1 MVWPASA
8 LAVAGDPLAPQ
19 LPVTTRAAPAAL
31 TTRRYAKRADCSQG
45 APGAGHARGE
55 GRTRLYC
62 GSAMSTNPASAS
74 HPCEFGICDGSG
86 FVIDEPAATARD
98 CRCRSLRIAATR
110 ARALE
115 ARIPKRYRA
124 ISFEHSDV
132 IDIERRCP
140 TQVRE
145 IRAFVANIS
154 GNLDAG
160 HGLWLTG
167 SFGTGKTA
175 LAMIV
180 SKAAIDAGRTVAIYS
195 CPRLLSVIRESIDPP
210 SRGAG
215 GPSRGNGGG
224 VLDFLDRLAAADL
237 LHIDD
242 LGAEHR
248 TDWVLEQLYTIINAR
263 YEDERSTLVTSN
275 LGRDE
280 LAAQLG
286 ERIVSRLE
294 GMCEILPFFGGDARR
309 VAYEVAGE
317 GPGSP

>member
-1 MVWPASA
+1 M
-8 LAVAGDPLAPQ
+8 L
-19 LPVTTRAAPAAL
+19 TRDD
-31 TTRRYAKRADCSQG
+31 TRIAQIARNERG
-45 APGAGHARGE
+45 AQANATGGSRS
-55 GRTRLYC
+55 RLYP
-62 GSAMSTNPASAS
+62 GSAMSTNPSFAP

-86 FVIDEPAATARD
+86 FVIDEQTETARD
-98 CRCRSLRIAATR
+98 CRCRAPRIAATR

-132 IDIERRCP
+132 IDIARRCP

-145 IRAFVANIS
+145 IRAFVADIS
-154 GNLDAG
+154 ANLDQG

-180 SKAAIDAGRTVAIYS
+180 SKAAIDAGRSVAIYS

-210 SRGAG
+210 RGGAASR
-215 GPSRGNGGG
+215 SNQNGGG

-248 TDWVLEQLYTIINAR
+248 TDWVLEQLYTIINSR
-263 YEDERSTLVTSN
+263 YEDERATIVTSN

-294 GMCEILPFFGGDARR
+294 GMCEILPFFGEDARR
-309 VAYEVAGE
+309 VAYEVAGDA
-317 GPGSP
+317 PGSA

>member
-1 MVWPASA
+1 MAI
-8 LAVAGDPLAPQ
+8 
-19 LPVTTRAAPAAL
+19 
-31 TTRRYAKRADCSQG
+31 
-45 APGAGHARGE
+45 
-55 GRTRLYC
+55 
-62 GSAMSTNPASAS
+62 NPAGGAT
-74 HPCEFGICDGSG
+74 HPCEFDICDGSG
-86 FVIDEPAATARD
+86 FLIDEQTATARD
-98 CRCRSLRIAATR
+98 CRCRALRIAATR

-145 IRAFVANIS
+145 IRQFVRAIS
-154 GNLDAG
+154 ANLDQG
-160 HGLWLTG
+160 NGLWLTG

-195 CPRLLSVIRESIDPP
+195 CPRLLSVIRESID
-210 SRGAG
+210 A
-215 GPSRGNGGG
+215 PSRGNTSSGGG

-263 YEDERSTLVTSN
+263 YEDERSTIVTSN

-286 ERIVSRLE
+286 ERTVSRLE
-294 GMCEILPFFGGDARR
+294 GMCEILPFFGDDARR
-309 VAYEVAGE
+309 VAYGVADAA
-317 GPGSP
+317 PATP

>member
-1 MVWPASA
+1 M
-8 LAVAGDPLAPQ
+8 
-19 LPVTTRAAPAAL
+19 
-31 TTRRYAKRADCSQG
+31 
-45 APGAGHARGE
+45 
-55 GRTRLYC
+55 
-62 GSAMSTNPASAS
+62 
-74 HPCEFGICDGSG
+74 
-86 FVIDEPAATARD
+86 IDELTNTAHD
-98 CRCRSLRIAATR
+98 CRCRPLRIAATR

-115 ARIPKRYRA
+115 GRIPKRYRA
-124 ISFEHSDV
+124 ISFEHTDV

-145 IRAFVANIS
+145 IRQFVADIDR
-154 GNLDAG
+154 NLERG

-180 SKAAIDAGRTVAIYS
+180 SKAASDAGRTVAIYS

-210 SRGAG
+210 SRGSG
-215 GPSRGNGGG
+215 GGSGGG
-224 VLDFLDRLAAADL
+224 VLDFLDRVASADL

-248 TDWVLEQLYTIINAR
+248 TKWVLEQLYTIINAR

-280 LAAQLG
+280 LAEQLG

-309 VAYEVAGE
+309 VVYPPVAADGVADQAARS
-317 GPGSP
+317 GS

>member
-1 MVWPASA
+1 VTDASS
-8 LAVAGDPLAPQ
+8 P
-19 LPVTTRAAPAAL
+19 TS
-31 TTRRYAKRADCSQG
+31 RR
-45 APGAGHARGE
+45 
-55 GRTRLYC
+55 
-62 GSAMSTNPASAS
+62 
-74 HPCEFGICDGSG
+74 CEFGLCDGSG
-86 FVIDEPAATARD
+86 FLVDEATHTARD
-98 CRCRSLRIAATR
+98 CRCRPLRIAAIR

-145 IRAFVANIS
+145 VRAFAASIDA
-154 GNLDAG
+154 NLDAG

-167 SFGTGKTA
+167 GCGTGKTA

-195 CPRLLSVIRESIDPP
+195 CPRLLSVIRDSIE
-210 SRGAG
+210 R
-215 GPSRGNGGG
+215 GG
-224 VLDFLDRLAAADL
+224 VLDFLDRVAVADL

-248 TDWVLEQLYTIINAR
+248 TEWVLEQLYTIVNAR
-263 YEDERSTLVTSN
+263 YEDERSTIVTSN

-280 LAAQLG
+280 LAEQLG

-294 GMCEILPFFGGDARR
+294 GCCEVLPFYGPDHRQQWAAVPPRPPDGGLRGLL
-309 VAYEVAGE
+309 AG
-317 GPGSP
+317 

>member
-1 MVWPASA
+1 MAIN
-8 LAVAGDPLAPQ
+8 
-19 LPVTTRAAPAAL
+19 PAA
-31 TTRRYAKRADCSQG
+31 T
-45 APGAGHARGE
+45 P
-55 GRTRLYC
+55 
-62 GSAMSTNPASAS
+62 

-86 FVIDEPAATARD
+86 FVIDEQTETARD
-98 CRCRSLRIAATR
+98 CRCRAVRIAATR

-145 IRAFVANIS
+145 IRHFVSSIS
-154 GNLDAG
+154 ANLDQG

-195 CPRLLSVIRESIDPP
+195 CPRLLSVIRESIDSP
-210 SRGAG
+210 SRANAN
-215 GPSRGNGGG
+215 SGGG

-263 YEDERSTLVTSN
+263 YEDEGSTIVTSN

-286 ERIVSRLE
+286 ERTVSRLE
-294 GMCEILPFFGGDARR
+294 GMCEILPFFGDDARR
-309 VAYEVAGE
+309 VAYGVADAA
-317 GPGSP
+317 PATP